1 MLPRFNIFV
10 EWICRWYLS
19 RVSVSQRF
27 LSKSR
32 ELRESGTVF
41 YVVRDRSYLETL
53 ASNYLFRTHEVPLVP
68 FAGNLRLWRFG
79 PLGHL
84 LGMLRDAILRAMRLA
99 PGRTKYRE
107 RLQRVV
113 RRQENGLVFLKRGKT
128 VLWEFF
134 EGNDPFSILLE
145 EARYTSRPIYLLPQ
159 FMILDMTPTPTKPHV
174 GTRLFGSADEP
185 SVLRKMWQVMKASR
199 SSKLECGDPVCVQ
212 EFLQANPGLS
222 EGDLVRKLKLALLE
236 EFEAERK
243 VFAGPRLRSRLDL
256 KSELLRAP
264 QLYDFML
271 SQAEREGITK
281 EEILRRADKIIEKMA
296 SDPVL
301 AYALALKHVLFWGL
315 DKTYESVQ
323 IDEEGLERVK
333 AALKRG
339 PVILLPNHSSHVD
352 YLLISCLFNQE
363 HLQLPQIAAGDN
375 LTFWPMG
382 HIFRKSGAFFIR
394 RSFRGDRL
402 YTQVFDTYL
411 TYLLSEGF
419 AIEFFIEGTRSRAG
433 KLRPPQF
440 GMLSRMVSSYFEGH
454 APGLTFIPV
463 GMDYER
469 IFEENAYRRE
479 QQGAAKKKESATSL
493 LSLPRALKEPR
504 GHMYLRFGREIDME
518 EFCRESGLN
527 VSVANGRREVTRNL
541 GTEILHRIQDAR
553 TVTAT
558 ALLTAGMLTEANAAL
573 GHAEAVRRAVFFR
586 EILSAR
592 AINMGVGVSPADSDA
607 QVGEAIAAAAGR
619 LIGAE
624 IIVAEQQ
631 DGEDVYS
638 IAPDQY
644 LVLDYYRNSLVNPL
658 IDLSLLAHL
667 MRGREGQS
675 TGVEDLHRDFE
686 FLMNILQK
694 EVVTRFDDLGQAI
707 EKLLKI
713 GVLGGSV
720 DALEVADPHALLL
733 LSGITR
739 AILDG
744 YLCVVSAFATLAG
757 EPIDR
762 AALLELLELEQQK
775 LHADGRI
782 SRSDLLTAS
791 LRDQALDMMSDG
803 AMIDRR
809 EQRGNDEGRK
819 SVEYSVKNADAVDE
833 VFARLS
839 AILGRSP
846 LRVPEFSE
854 QRTAEEPAAVRL
866 QG

>member
-10 EWICRWYLS
+10 EWLCRWYLS

-53 ASNYLFRTHEVPLVP
+53 AANYLFRTHDVPLVP

-79 PLGHL
+79 PLARL
-84 LGMLRDAILRAMRLA
+84 LGMARDGLLRVLRLA

-113 RRQENGLVFLKRGKT
+113 RRQENGLIFLKRGKT

-145 EARYTSRPIYLLPQ
+145 EARYTSRPLYLLPQ

-185 SVLRKMWQVMKASR
+185 SVLRKMWQVLKASR

-271 SQAEREGITK
+271 AQAEREGTTK
-281 EEILRRADKIIEKMA
+281 EEILKRADKIIEKMA

-323 IDEEGLERVK
+323 IDYEGLERVK

-382 HIFRKSGAFFIR
+382 HIFRKSSAFFIR

-433 KLRPPQF
+433 KLRQPQF
-440 GMLSRMVSSYFEGH
+440 GMLSRMVASYFEGH

-469 IFEENAYRRE
+469 IFEENTYRRE

-493 LSLPRALKEPR
+493 LSLPRALNEPR
-504 GHMYLRFGREIDME
+504 GHMYLRFGQEIDME
-518 EFCRESGLN
+518 DFCRESGLN
-527 VSVANGRREVTRNL
+527 VSAANGRREVTRNL
-541 GTEILHRIQDAR
+541 GVEILHRIQDAR

-558 ALLTAGMLTEANAAL
+558 ALLTAGILTEAHATL
-573 GHAEAVRRAVFFR
+573 GHSEAVRRALFFR
-586 EILSAR
+586 EVLASR

-619 LIGAE
+619 LITAE
-624 IIVAEQQ
+624 VLSLQAQ

-638 IAPDQY
+638 VVPEQY
-644 LVLDYYRNSLVNPL
+644 LILDYYRNSLVNPL
-658 IDLSLLAHL
+658 VDLSLVAHL
-667 MRGREGQS
+667 MHGREGQH
-675 TGVEDLHRDFE
+675 VAADDLRRDFD
-686 FLMNILQK
+686 FLMNVLQK
-694 EVVTRFDDLGQAI
+694 EVVTRFTDLDQAVQ
-707 EKLLKI
+707 KLLEM
-713 GVLGGSV
+713 GVVRGSTE
-720 DALEVADPHALLL
+720 ALEVADETALLL
-733 LSGITR
+733 LSGLTR

-744 YLCVVSAFATLAG
+744 YLCVASAFSTLAG
-757 EPIDR
+757 EPIDKV
-762 AALLELLELEQQK
+762 ALLELLELEQQK
-775 LHADGRI
+775 LHEAGRI
-782 SRSDLLTAS
+782 SRDDLLTVS
-791 LRDQALDMMSDG
+791 LRDQAFDMMVDT
-803 AMIDRR
+803 AMLDRR
-809 EQRGNDEGRK
+809 EQRGDDDGRK
-819 SVEYSVKNADAVDE
+819 SVEYAVKNADAVDE
-833 VFARLS
+833 VFARLG
-839 AILGRSP
+839 AILQRSP
-846 LRVPEFSE
+846 LRAPEISE
-854 QRTAEEPAAVRL
+854 QKTEAEPARVRL